1 MIDPVDATTVPRE
14 IRREALSAAM
24 LGLQAYLAMK
34 EIHLDALARLEL
46 LDVALGDLA
55 AEYDPVADG
64 AKPSEVVS
72 AGARS
77 GGASGTGTLG

>member
-24 LGLQAYLAMK
+24 LGLEEYLAK
-34 EIHLDALARLEL
+34 KGIHLDALARLEL

-55 AEYDPVADG
+55 AEFEPALIDWHG
-64 AKPSEVVS
+64 
-72 AGARS
+72 
-77 GGASGTGTLG
+77 